1 MSTTIESIS
10 LAHAAIPTEL
20 QAQWRELQAS
30 LVLIAERHPDAVLA
44 TSLAPSDMVLT
55 YVIALS
61 ALPIQ
66 VFTLDTGRLHKETLA
81 LLDETRR
88 RLNIHITV
96 CRPEAHAVQE
106 FTATHGLFPFYES
119 VALRKACC
127 NLRKVDPLK
136 AMLKGRSAWLTGQT
150 RDQSITRTQLP
161 EQEHDTTFGLEK
173 YNPVAAWSDDA
184 IWAVIR
190 ALNIPYNA
198 LHDQGYPS
206 IGCEPCTR
214 AIKPGEDV
222 RAGRWWWEN
231 SDSKECG
238 LHEHNLN
245 YVATST
251 STSISTKEVL

>member
-1 MSTTIESIS
+1 MSTIETLT
-10 LAHAAIPTEL
+10 LAAKAMPPEL
-20 QAQWRELQAS
+20 DAQWRELQAR
-30 LVLIAERHPDAVLA
+30 LALIAARHPDAVFA
-44 TSLAPSDMVLT
+44 TSLAPSDMLLT
-55 YVIALS
+55 YAIAQS

-66 VFTLDTGRLHKETLA
+66 IFTLDTGRLHKETLA

-88 RLNIHITV
+88 RLSIDITV

-127 NLRKVDPLK
+127 NIRKVDPLK

-184 IWAVIR
+184 IWTVIR

-222 RAGRWWWEN
+222 RAGRWWWES

-251 STSISTKEVL
+251 SKSTSTKEVS